1 MVRLLSY
8 LLPLLP
14 LALAESVTV
23 LDPKSFDKVVFNS
36 NKPALVEFYA
46 PWCGHCKNLA
56 PVYEELATAFASQ
69 SDKVTVANVDADN
82 HKDLGKKF
90 GVTGFPTL
98 KWFDGKPGSTPEDYK
113 GGRDLESLTSFI
125 TEKTGIKP
133 KAAKKAPSSVVML
146 DDKAF
151 KTEIGGEKD
160 VLVAFTAPW
169 CGHCKSLAP
178 VWEKVAADF
187 AAEPSVLIAKVD
199 AEAENAKAT
208 AQEQEISGYPT
219 IKFFP
224 KGSKEPETYSG
235 GRSEDQLVEFVN
247 TKAGTYRMTGGGLSV
262 AAGTIEAFDDII
274 AKYIGKAEWEKAGAE
289 IQKTAEGVTGAMKDY
304 YLKALAKVTGNP
316 EYAMKEQT
324 RLAGILKKGGLA
336 PEKIDDL
343 QRRSNVLAKFLVK
356 EDDEAKS
363 EL

>member
-1 MVRLLSY
+1 M
-8 LLPLLP
+8 
-14 LALAESVTV
+14 AN
-23 LDPKSFDKVVFNS
+23 VFN
-36 NKPALVEFYA
+36 
-46 PWCGHCKNLA
+46 
-56 PVYEELATAFASQ
+56 
-69 SDKVTVANVDADN
+69 
-82 HKDLGKKF
+82 
-90 GVTGFPTL
+90 
-98 KWFDGKPGSTPEDYK
+98 
-113 GGRDLESLTSFI
+113 LT
-125 TEKTGIKP
+125 
-133 KAAKKAPSSVVML
+133 
-146 DDKAF
+146 D
-151 KTEIGGEKD
+151 
-160 VLVAFTAPW
+160 
-169 CGHCKSLAP
+169 CKSLAP